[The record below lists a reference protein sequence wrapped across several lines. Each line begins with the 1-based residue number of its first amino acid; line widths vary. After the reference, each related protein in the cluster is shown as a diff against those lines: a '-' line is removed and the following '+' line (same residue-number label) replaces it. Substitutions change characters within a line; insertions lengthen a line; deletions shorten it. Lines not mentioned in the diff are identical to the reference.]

1 MASFTYGTHRY
12 TYEVVRQSRK
22 SIALTV
28 YPDLRL
34 EVRCPE
40 HATAERIEDFLKRKW
55 RWLDAQMT
63 FFAQFSRKR
72 YPKEYVSGESFLYL
86 GRQYTL
92 NVRTGA
98 KDYVTVE
105 PGKLVV
111 YTRYKEGRQQRV
123 KQLLDR
129 WYRERARVVYTE
141 RMLAVLPK
149 FSLDESPALSIKVM
163 QKRWGSYL
171 NDGSI
176 VLHPALVQAPKHC
189 IDYVL
194 VHELCHTK
202 YKNHS
207 GKFYSLLDAKYPGWQ
222 KVKQELE
229 ERLC

>member
-1 MASFTYGTHRY
+1 MRTFRYGSHEY
-12 TYEVVRQSRK
+12 TYEVVQQPRK
-22 SIALTV
+22 SISLTV

-40 HATAERIEDFLKRKW
+40 HATDERIEAFLKRKW
-55 RWLDAQMT
+55 RWLDAQLT
-63 FFAQFSRKR
+63 FFAQFSKKR
-72 YPKEYVSGESFLYL
+72 YQKEYVSGESFLYL

-92 NVRTGA
+92 NVRSGA
-98 KDYVTVE
+98 PERVTVE

-111 YTRYKEGRQQRV
+111 YTRHKTDRAKRV

-141 RMLAVLPK
+141 RLLAALPK
-149 FSLDESPALSIKVM
+149 FSLTESPALQIKQM
-163 QKRWGSYL
+163 SKRWGSYL
-171 NDGSI
+171 SDGTI

-202 YKNHS
+202 HNNHS
-207 GKFYSLLDAKYPGWQ
+207 RHFYNLLEAKYPGWQ
-222 KVKQELE
+222 KVKGELE
-229 ERLC
+229 QRLC